1 MRRSGVS
8 SQRPG
13 YQEKLMVALLKQEF
27 LTSEKR
33 AKGGFMLTK
42 LSRIGGAVILLL
54 ILSFQATAGDYD
66 NGVVSVVADELDISS
81 SKARGGVGAIF
92 AYAENYLD
100 DDDFERV
107 VDGIPDIDRIIDA
120 APYADDDSFFG
131 LRDTLSELDSPVAG
145 RSSLIDTFDELDMDR
160 DMIDEFLSIVYDY
173 VEDVSGE
180 RAKEILEDLFLD
192 F

>member
-1 MRRSGVS
+1 
-8 SQRPG
+8 
-13 YQEKLMVALLKQEF
+13 VAALKQEL
-27 LTSEKR
+27 LTSDKY
-33 AKGGFMLTK
+33 ANGGFMLTK
-42 LSRIGGAVILLL
+42 FSRIGGVVILLL
-54 ILSFQATAGDYD
+54 ILSFQATARDYND
-66 NGVVSVVADELDISS
+66 GVASVVADELNISS

-100 DDDFERV
+100 DYEFERV

-120 APYADDDSFFG
+120 APYVEDDSFFG

-145 RSSLIDTFDELDMDR
+145 RSSMIDTFDELDMDR
-160 DMIDEFLSIVYDY
+160 DMIDEFLTIVYDY

-180 RAKEILEDLFLD
+180 RAREILEDLFLD

>member
-1 MRRSGVS
+1 
-8 SQRPG
+8 
-13 YQEKLMVALLKQEF
+13 
-27 LTSEKR
+27 
-33 AKGGFMLTK
+33 MLTK
-42 LSRIGGAVILLL
+42 LLKIGGAVILLMM
-54 ILSFQATAGDYD
+54 LSFQATARDYD
-66 NGVVSVVADELDISS
+66 GGVASVVADELDISS
-81 SKARGGVGAIF
+81 SKAHGGVGAIF

-120 APYADDDSFFG
+120 APYVDDDSFFG

-160 DMIDEFLSIVYDY
+160 DMIDEFLDIVYDY
-173 VEDVSGE
+173 VDDVSGE